1 MVFQMFPKHFIIV
14 FLFLLFGFGV
24 EGYEFGLCSKVG
36 LTINAYSNANNE
48 LVYMYM
54 ADLTLSPADA
64 YYTNISVSQ
73 QFAWSSDPSTYYQNV
88 SSWPGCSVDG
98 DCSFIYEDGP
108 VWQTHSVMMDGEIV
122 NFDLMFWYMIDQGT
136 YYGVYET
143 FNPKQPPCMPD
154 GGGSKIKRVMYRI
167 NFYIL

>member
-1 MVFQMFPKHFIIV
+1 MFPKHFILV
-14 FLFLLFGFGV
+14 FPFLLFDFGV

-73 QFAWSSDPSTYYQNV
+73 QYTWSSDPSIYFQNV
-88 SSWPGCSVDG
+88 SSWPGCSSIDG
-98 DCSFIYEDGP
+98 DCSFIYPDGP
-108 VWQTHSVMMDGEIV
+108 IWQTHQVMMDGEIV
-122 NFDLMFWYMIDQGT
+122 NFDLMTWYMLDQGT
-136 YYGVYET
+136 YYGVDET

-154 GGGSKIKRVMYRI
+154 VGGSKIESVMYRI
-167 NFYIL
+167 NIYTI

>member
-1 MVFQMFPKHFIIV
+1 MLPKHFILL
-14 FLFLLFGFGV
+14 FLFLLFGFSV

-36 LTINAYSNANNE
+36 LTINAFSNANNE

-64 YYTNISVSQ
+64 YNTNISVSQ
-73 QFAWSSDPSTYYQNV
+73 QFAWSSDPSVYYQNV

-122 NFDLMFWYMIDQGT
+122 NFDLMFYYMIDQGT
-136 YYGVYET
+136 YYGVYDT

-154 GGGSKIKRVMYRI
+154 AGGSKIERVRYRI
-167 NFYIL
+167 NIYTI